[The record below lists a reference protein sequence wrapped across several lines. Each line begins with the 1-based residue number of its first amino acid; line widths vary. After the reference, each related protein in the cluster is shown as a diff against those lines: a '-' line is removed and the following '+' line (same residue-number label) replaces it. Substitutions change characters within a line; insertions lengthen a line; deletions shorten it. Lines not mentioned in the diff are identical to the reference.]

1 MMVAER
7 SFFLR
12 RKVERFFGEKRIEYA
27 GMSSD
32 QQCAKHCRQKLQG
45 FEARLILFNKN
56 VTIRDKTAPKK
67 NTNVNFD
74 G

>member
-7 SFFLR
+7 SFVWR
-12 RKVERFFGEKRIEYA
+12 RKVEKFFGKKRSEYA

-56 VTIRDKTAPKK
+56 VKIREKTAPKK
-67 NTNVNFD
+67 KYQC
-74 G
+74 

>member
-7 SFFLR
+7 SFSLGK
-12 RKVERFFGEKRIEYA
+12 KVEKFFGEKRDEYA

-56 VTIRDKTAPKK
+56 VKIHDKTAPKK
-67 NTNVNFD
+67 KNQC
-74 G
+74 